1 MQKQP
6 VSPMPSWV
14 PEDVCRYLEHTEAGW
29 SIRHLARSANCHAS
43 TILRQVR
50 RIEARRDDPLVDG
63 ALHSLATNHYA
74 DMARSQRYGEF
85 RDTMPNGMPAFEQE
99 ATRVL
104 RGLCHSGAVLAVTD
118 GMEKVVVV
126 REAELDTV
134 RKTVASRSLSE
145 ALALCDWIS
154 CASPGRLSRY
164 HITASGRSAVRTM
177 MAASENRA
185 QKAGIAGFSEGPK
198 QFEPQSSFHERNSK
212 KPRRVR
218 YGLAESPL
226 DTLARLHDRD
236 GKPFLS
242 ADLVS
247 AGERLREDF
256 ELAQIGDHLA
266 LSQNQFSTEQCGLAI
281 LTSPAEVAKKRAAK
295 ALNDIGTGLSD
306 IALRCCCHLVGL
318 EVAERQLG
326 WSARSGKVVLRIALQ
341 QLKSHYDAL
350 SGPDDLI
357 G

>member
-1 MQKQP
+1 MH
-6 VSPMPSWV
+6 V
-14 PEDVCRYLEHTEAGW
+14 
-29 SIRHLARSANCHAS
+29 
-43 TILRQVR
+43 
-50 RIEARRDDPLVDG
+50 
-63 ALHSLATNHYA
+63 
-74 DMARSQRYGEF
+74 
-85 RDTMPNGMPAFEQE
+85 FEQE

-104 RGLCHSGAVLAVTD
+104 RGLCHSGAVLAVAD
-118 GMEKVVVV
+118 GMEKAVVV
-126 REAELDTV
+126 REAEPDSA
-134 RKTVASRSLSE
+134 RKTVTTRNLSE

-154 CASPGRLSRY
+154 CAKPGRLSRY
-164 HITASGRSAVRTM
+164 HITASGRSAVSAM
-177 MAASENRA
+177 MAAGENRA
-185 QKAGIAGFSEGPK
+185 QKAGVAGFSEAPK
-198 QFEPQSSFHERNSK
+198 PFEPQRPIREINSK

-266 LSQNQFSTEQCGLAI
+266 FNQNQFNTEHCGAAI
-281 LTSPAEVAKKRAAK
+281 LNSPAEVAKNRAAR

-306 IALRCCCHLVGL
+306 IALRCCCHLEGL
-318 EVAERQLG
+318 EEAERQLG
-326 WSARSGKVVLRIALQ
+326 WSARSGKVVLRIALL

-350 SGPDDLI
+350 SGPGDLI

>member
-6 VSPMPSWV
+6 VSLLPSWV
-14 PEDVCRYLEHTEAGW
+14 PEDVCRYLDHTEAGW
-29 SIRHLARSANCHAS
+29 SIRQLARSADCHAS

-63 ALHSLATNHYA
+63 ALQSLAADHYA
-74 DMARSQRYGEF
+74 VLAGSLRYRGF
-85 RDTMPNGMPAFEQE
+85 HDTIPNAIPAFEQE

-104 RGLCHSGAVLAVTD
+104 RGLCYSGAVLAVAD
-118 GMEKVVVV
+118 GMEKAVVV
-126 REAELDTV
+126 RDAELDSA
-134 RKTVASRSLSE
+134 RKTVVTRSLSE

-164 HITASGRSAVRTM
+164 HITASGRSAVSTM
-177 MAASENRA
+177 MAAGENRA
-185 QKAGIAGFSEGPK
+185 QKAGVAGFSEGQK
-198 QFEPQSSFHERNSK
+198 QFETQSSFRERNSK

-266 LSQNQFSTEQCGLAI
+266 LSQNQFNTEHCGAAI
-281 LTSPAEVAKKRAAK
+281 LASPAEAAKKRVAM

-306 IALRCCCHLVGL
+306 IALRCCCHLEGL

-326 WSARSGKVVLRIALQ
+326 WSARSGKVVLRIALL

-350 SGPDDLI
+350 NGPDDMI